1 MNTGLYKFNAPQQL
15 FSFNDTQENVLFSS
29 ALFLFCFSAV
39 VFNGLSISN
48 LIFCVTKFQTT
59 LTSKFPRDQSD
70 GVLWGFICEMVCRGS
85 SSTDNGNRVFSQP
98 DIPVSVT
105 ATSSPLDRVNLLVP
119 NIVPSSI
126 KPLNTNN
133 TSTTSTNVS
142 PSVTMGMGPTGGLMM
157 GSDIANALFAAGKFP
172 SPSSLMGL
180 PADPGRASLAMGN
193 MFLSPIGFKMD
204 QISILKPISIST
216 TSASASTPTS
226 SCNNNNSIINNP
238 VAGPSKIPDI
248 TSPSVTVTQSDV
260 GNFTV
265 PESLDKNCT
274 KTSGQVM

>member
-1 MNTGLYKFNAPQQL
+1 M
-15 FSFNDTQENVLFSS
+15 SS
-29 ALFLFCFSAV
+29 NALFLFCSAV
-39 VFNGLSISN
+39 LFNGFSISN
-48 LIFCVTKFQTT
+48 LIVCVTIFQTT

-70 GVLWGFICEMVCRGS
+70 GVLWGFVCEMVCPGS

-98 DIPVSVT
+98 DIPVSVP
-105 ATSSPLDRVNLLVP
+105 ATPGALDRVNLLVP

-126 KPLNTNN
+126 KSVNANN
-133 TSTTSTNVS
+133 SNTTSTNVS
-142 PSVTMGMGPTGGLMM
+142 PSVTVGMGPTGGMMM
-157 GSDIANALFAAGKFP
+157 GPDIANALFAAGKFS

-180 PADPGRASLAMGN
+180 AADPGRASLAMGN
-193 MFLSPIGFKMD
+193 MFISPIGFKMD

-216 TSASASTPTS
+216 TSASAAAPTS

-238 VAGPSKIPDI
+238 VPGPSKIPDV
-248 TSPSVTVTQSDV
+248 TSPSVTVTQSDL

-274 KTSGQVM
+274 KTSGQVL